1 MIFLVIKGSACLPE
15 IIPCKCEDLPVIPIH
30 YQTVADI
37 KNIVECTSFVETDIQ
52 FSSELFVS
60 EGKLHLENLGIV
72 PGGLVTLINV
82 NDGSVILKVKESRI
96 ALNKDMAMKIMV

>member
-1 MIFLVIKGSACLPE
+1 MM
-15 IIPCKCEDLPVIPIH
+15 PIV
-30 YQTVADI
+30 VADCSEEL
-37 KNIVECTSFVETDIQ
+37 IVKKVGGSPEV
-52 FSSELFVS
+52 
-60 EGKLHLENLGIV
+60 KLHLENLGIV

>member
-1 MIFLVIKGSACLPE
+1 M
-15 IIPCKCEDLPVIPIH
+15 IPIV
-30 YQTVADI
+30 VADCGEEL
-37 KNIVECTSFVETDIQ
+37 IVRKVGGSPEV
-52 FSSELFVS
+52 
-60 EGKLHLENLGIV
+60 KLHLENLGIV